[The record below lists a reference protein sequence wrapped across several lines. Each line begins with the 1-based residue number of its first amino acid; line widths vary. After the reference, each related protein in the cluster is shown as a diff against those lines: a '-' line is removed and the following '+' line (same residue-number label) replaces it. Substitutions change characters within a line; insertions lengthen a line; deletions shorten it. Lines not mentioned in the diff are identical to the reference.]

1 MELKELISSSAL
13 DKINKIKQ
21 EEEKQYQKET
31 ECLVKESFERKRP
44 YRFTSRQE
52 VIDYVKAG
60 NKLYEEDDGG
70 HICYITE
77 LKMVVHYSMQYDKD
91 CDMPIGM
98 GNTYMTWE
106 KFVEWTSWMDNEDR
120 LQQGTIPYWR
130 KSYEQ
135 H

>member
-1 MELKELISSSAL
+1 MELKELISSSSL
-13 DKINKIKQ
+13 DKLNKIKQ
-21 EEEKQYQKET
+21 EEEERYQKET
-31 ECLVKESFERKRP
+31 ERLVKESFERKRP

-52 VIDYVKAG
+52 LIDYVKAG
-60 NKLYEEDDGG
+60 NKLYEEDDNG
-70 HICYITE
+70 HICYIPE

-130 KSYEQ
+130 KEF
-135 H
+135 